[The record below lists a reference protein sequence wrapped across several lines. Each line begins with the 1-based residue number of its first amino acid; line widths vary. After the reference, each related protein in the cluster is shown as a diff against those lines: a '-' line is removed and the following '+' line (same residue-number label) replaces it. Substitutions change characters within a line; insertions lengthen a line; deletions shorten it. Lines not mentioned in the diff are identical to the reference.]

1 MLWVFAIL
9 IILAMF
15 LSPLVSILVSI
26 AAGIIYLFFKIRG
39 L

>member
-15 LSPLVSILVSI
+15 LSPLVSI